1 MKVALF
7 GGSFNPIH
15 NGHLNLALSV
25 LEQFEYEKIIFVPAF
40 ISPFKVKD
48 DSHFAISPIDRFNM
62 VNLAIES
69 EKKFETSSYEIL
81 KSTPSFTIE
90 TVKYFYNNFYE
101 IEGKIGLIIGS
112 DNLIEIEKWKDF
124 NHLMNM
130 VDLIV
135 VKREGV
141 SLPNIKGLTF
151 NFLEDA
157 ILPISSSRVREMIK
171 RGDAWQNEVPEK
183 VAQYIEENALY
194 GLSFKEIENII
205 ECVSNYAKKELS
217 EKRFLH
223 SLRVAEMAEKLSLTY
238 SNLFVNPRV
247 AYLSG
252 VSHDITKEKSDE
264 WQKMMIIEHKEI
276 LDDIEK
282 ANLRLLHG
290 RTAAIV
296 MEEKFGIKNRS
307 LLDAV
312 KHHTFSHSQLDNL
325 GKILYIADKI
335 EIGRENAQN
344 LRSLIGISSIDE
356 IMCLLLKSEEKKL
369 INKGFSLHPEG
380 KKLLEIL
387 MKKIK

>member
-1 MKVALF
+1 
-7 GGSFNPIH
+7 
-15 NGHLNLALSV
+15 
-25 LEQFEYEKIIFVPAF
+25 
-40 ISPFKVKD
+40 
-48 DSHFAISPIDRFNM
+48 
-62 VNLAIES
+62 
-69 EKKFETSSYEIL
+69 
-81 KSTPSFTIE
+81 
-90 TVKYFYNNFYE
+90 
-101 IEGKIGLIIGS
+101 
-112 DNLIEIEKWKDF
+112 
-124 NHLMNM
+124 MNM

-264 WQKMMIIEHKEI
+264 WQKMMIIEHKET

>member
-157 ILPISSSRVREMIK
+157 ILPISSSRVRKMIK
-171 RGDAWQNEVPEK
+171 RGDAWQNEVPKK

-252 VSHDITKEKSDE
+252 ISHDITKEKSDE
-264 WQKMMIIEHKEI
+264 WQKMMIIEHKET

-290 RTAAIV
+290 RTAAI
-296 MEEKFGIKNRS
+296 
-307 LLDAV
+307 L
-312 KHHTFSHSQLDNL
+312 
-325 GKILYIADKI
+325 KIDLY
-335 EIGRENAQN
+335 
-344 LRSLIGISSIDE
+344 
-356 IMCLLLKSEEKKL
+356 
-369 INKGFSLHPEG
+369 
-380 KKLLEIL
+380 
-387 MKKIK
+387 